1 MGVSLCLLAGSV
13 GESVHTVNQY
23 SCRYCVHLL
32 LGSTCLLMRALTQ
45 SRRPRE
51 HSMERGVSPSLLTT
65 TVGGMN
71 EHVLLALLKMIK
83 TYSLG
88 CTVAP
93 ELDT

>member
-1 MGVSLCLLAGSV
+1 MSLCLLAGSV
-13 GESVHTVNQY
+13 GETVHTVNQY

-32 LGSTCLLMRALTQ
+32 LGSICLLMRALTQ
-45 SRRPRE
+45 SRCPHE
-51 HSMERGVSPSLLTT
+51 HSMERGVSPSLFTKTL
-65 TVGGMN
+65 GGMN
-71 EHVLLALLKMIK
+71 EQVLLAVLKMTK